1 MDFVFQGFQSTLPPW
16 IYAILLLSAPL
27 LVWWSYRHLKSIR
40 TGYRILL
47 AGMRSAVFIILLILL
62 LNPFFRAEETVPE
75 NPEIMVFMD
84 ASSSAGITRNDY
96 RGLESY
102 RRVIRELGLE
112 ERSGVSLDYYAFD
125 LSVRPLAGPDSLR
138 TEGGETNLYNLYE
151 VMRDRRREAD
161 AAILLTDGIF
171 TRGRSPVFEAASSP
185 FPLFTVALGDTSTQ
199 RDLLV
204 ENVVSNATG
213 YLDTSQP
220 VEVTLGTEGYG
231 GETVPVELYSGSE
244 LLDRRSVRVE
254 EGSNRH
260 SLAFELHLRESGLR
274 QFRVVVPPQSG
285 EWTQQNNTRTFHV
298 EVLDERQRMLSVAF
312 EIHPDVRHLRSLL
325 LGDENTR
332 LRTRTW
338 LGGNRFSGGAF
349 RFEPDSLD
357 LLLLHGY
364 PGSGTPGEVIRELN
378 ALLSSVPVIYFNTPT
393 GDLARLQAQLSA
405 PLPLSARE
413 TQQAVP
419 VSPLPA
425 LEPTAHPVME
435 LPTVVYDRMPA
446 LRAPVGGLQTAAGA
460 TMLFESSY
468 MGEAT
473 GQPLVAVA
481 ETGNLRSAM
490 LTGYGWYRLSQS
502 TERRDREFINELM
515 MNLVSWTAARPDNRL
530 LVVEP
535 SRKSFP
541 GSEPVVLNAYLRNE
555 SGSFESDASVRLTVE
570 GEDMEERF
578 YSMRR
583 AGPGRYTLEIPSLPR
598 GRYSFEAEASKGDRT
613 IDTRQGEFSVS
624 GSNSELI
631 DTRRRD
637 RLLRQMAG
645 RSGGAFF
652 AWDSLEG
659 FWDTLDS
666 RGVLQ
671 QNSRNRETLLFPYRY
686 AGWFVTVILLLSG
699 EWVLRKYLSLP

>member
-1 MDFVFQGFQSTLPPW
+1 M
-16 IYAILLLSAPL
+16 
-27 LVWWSYRHLKSIR
+27 
-40 TGYRILL
+40 
-47 AGMRSAVFIILLILL
+47 L

-75 NPEIMVFMD
+75 NPRIMVFMD
-84 ASSSAGITRNDY
+84 ASTSAGITRNAY
-96 RGLESY
+96 RGLDSY

-112 ERSGVSLDYYAFD
+112 GRNGIRLEHYAFD

-138 TEGGETNLYNLYE
+138 TEGGETNLYSLYE

-185 FPLFTVALGDTSTQ
+185 LPLFTVALGDTTTQ

-213 YLDTSQP
+213 YLGTSQP
-220 VEVTLGTEGYG
+220 VEVTLGAEGFG
-231 GETVPVELYSGSE
+231 GETVPVELYSGGE
-244 LLDRRSVRVE
+244 LLERRSVSVEAASDRV
-254 EGSNRH
+254 
-260 SLAFELHLRESGLR
+260 SLAFKLPLRESGLR
-274 QFRVVVPPQSG
+274 QFRVAVPPQPG
-285 EWTQQNNTRTFHV
+285 EWTEQNNARAFHV
-298 EVLDERQRMLSVAF
+298 EVLDDRQRMLSVAF
-312 EIHPDVRHLRSLL
+312 EIHPDVRQVRSLL

-332 LRTRTW
+332 LRSRTW
-338 LGGNRFSGGAF
+338 LGGNRFTGGAF

-364 PGSGTPGEVIRELN
+364 PGSGVPGEVIRELN

-393 GDLARLQAQLSA
+393 GDLSRLQGQLSA
-405 PLPLSARE
+405 PLPISVRQA
-413 TQQAVP
+413 QQEAVP
-419 VSPLPA
+419 VSPIPA
-425 LEPTAHPVME
+425 VEPTAHPVME

-446 LRAPVGGLQTAAGA
+446 LRAPVGGLRTAPGA

-468 MGEAT
+468 RGEAT

-481 ETGNLRSAM
+481 ETGNLRSAL
-490 LTGYGWYRLSQS
+490 LTGYGWYRVGQS
-502 TERRDREFINELM
+502 TERGDREFVSELI
-515 MNLVSWTAARPDNRL
+515 MNLVSWTAAPPDNRL

-535 SRKSFP
+535 ARKSFP

-570 GEDMEERF
+570 GEEMQERF
-578 YSMRR
+578 YSMHQS
-583 AGPGRYTLEIPSLPR
+583 GPGRYTLEIPSLPQ
-598 GRYSFEAEASKGDRT
+598 GLYSFEAVATKGDRT
-613 IDTRQGEFSVS
+613 IDTRRGEFSVS

-652 AWDSLEG
+652 AWDNLEG
-659 FWDTLDS
+659 FWDTLEN
-666 RGVLQ
+666 RGALQ
-671 QNSRNRETLLFPYRY
+671 QNARNRERLFFPYRY
-686 AGWFVTVILLLSG
+686 AGWFVTVIVLLSG